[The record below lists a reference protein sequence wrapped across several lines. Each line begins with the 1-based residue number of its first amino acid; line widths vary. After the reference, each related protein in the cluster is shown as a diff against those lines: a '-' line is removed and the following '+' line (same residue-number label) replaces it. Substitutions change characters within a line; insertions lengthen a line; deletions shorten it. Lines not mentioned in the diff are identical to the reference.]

1 MVEVGSVAI
10 KIAGRDA
17 GQLCVVVDLLD
28 SVFVLVDGL
37 TRKRKCNIKHLE
49 FLDKKVKIKKN
60 SSHEDVVK
68 SLKDLGFEILEVKKG
83 KKKEHKGKPK
93 RLRKSNKQ
101 KEPSVANSNK
111 KVANKR

>member
-49 FLDKKVKIKKN
+49 FLDKN